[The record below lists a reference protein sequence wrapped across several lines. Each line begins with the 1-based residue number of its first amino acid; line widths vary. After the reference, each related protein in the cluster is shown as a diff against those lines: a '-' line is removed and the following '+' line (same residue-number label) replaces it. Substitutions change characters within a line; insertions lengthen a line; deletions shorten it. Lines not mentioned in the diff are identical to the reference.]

1 FGRIAGVLVGVGESG
16 FPRLLEYYF
25 APPPPQSGKN
35 SVDGLDSVVLRIDGT
50 IKHIPKKSYIENLDT
65 LPMPGYEYL
74 ELEKYPSYDTSKW
87 FNPRNI
93 KISSRQF
100 PLLTSRSCPNQCN
113 FCAMRFVMGN
123 RIRFRSARHVVDEIK
138 YVYDKYGINYFKIC
152 DDNFTFDRQ
161 RTLEICRLIIRNKL
175 KIYFEFPNSLM
186 VKTLDEEVIDNMA
199 EAGALRFWLAIES
212 GSEFIRNKIMRKN
225 VSEEKILEVASL
237 LKKRNVWVSAGFMLG
252 MPEETEESCLD
263 TMRMIEK
270 LDIDYFMLPSHV
282 NPFPGTKLFDQCVR
296 DRLFTSAMSIGDLWK
311 GDFSY
316 TSAGPDDFLIK
327 PYNMEITKLKEY
339 DQKIKA
345 LMLQKNSAWEKHRAE
360 ATIRL

>member
-1 FGRIAGVLVGVGESG
+1 
-16 FPRLLEYYF
+16 
-25 APPPPQSGKN
+25 
-35 SVDGLDSVVLRIDGT
+35 
-50 IKHIPKKSYIENLDT
+50 
-65 LPMPGYEYL
+65 MPGYEYL
-74 ELEKYPSYDTSKW
+74 ELEKYPAYDTSKW

-113 FCAMRFVMGN
+113 FCAMRFVMGD

-138 YVYDKYGINYFKIC
+138 YFYDKYGINYFKIW
-152 DDNFTFDRQ
+152 DDNFTFDKQ
-161 RTLEICRLIIRNKL
+161 RTIEICQLIIRNKL
-175 KIYFEFPNSLM
+175 KIYFDFPSGSM
-186 VKTLDEEVIDNMA
+186 VRTLDEEVIDNLV

-225 VSEEKILEVASL
+225 ISEEKILEVASL
-237 LKKRNVWVSAGFMLG
+237 LKKRNVWVAAFFMLG

-270 LDIDYFMLPSHV
+270 LDIDIFSIPFHV

-296 DRLFTSAMSIGDLWK
+296 DRLFTSEMRIDDLWK
-311 GDFSY
+311 WDFSY
-316 TSAGPDDFLIK
+316 AGVGPEDFLIK
-327 PYNMEITKLKEY
+327 PYNMEIAKLKEY

-345 LMLQKNSAWEKHRAE
+345 LVFQKSLAWEKHKAE
-360 ATIRL
+360 TTVRL